1 MYPGDLRGEDRC
13 AGAASD
19 VNELCEGCVSS
30 SSVRNGSS
38 WALDLLTFCSKLLVS
53 DCHTIREIQDVTFRS
68 RFNRSPNDLILVCV
82 FAPRL
87 QRGSNC

>member
-38 WALDLLTFCSKLLVS
+38 WALDLLTFYNSWLAIVTPWGADKTRDSRRYLSKQV
-53 DCHTIREIQDVTFRS
+53 
-68 RFNRSPNDLILVCV
+68 
-82 FAPRL
+82 
-87 QRGSNC
+87 